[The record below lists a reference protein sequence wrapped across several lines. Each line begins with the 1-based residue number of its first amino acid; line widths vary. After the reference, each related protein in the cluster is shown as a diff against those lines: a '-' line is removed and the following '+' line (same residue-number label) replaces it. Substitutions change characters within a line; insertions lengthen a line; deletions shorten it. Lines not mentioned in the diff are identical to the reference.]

1 METEPTHIQIAVL
14 QRCIDLW
21 IKKEHEV
28 YYREAEKRINE
39 KAADFA
45 KKWNFT
51 DQQDLLSK
59 LLIEV
64 TVNYIAK
71 EEKLNG
77 YEDDLL
83 PRLEKLNTLAD
94 MMSEAMD
101 ALQEGTK
108 ALPATSNEVQN
119 IASESIENVD

>member
-94 MMSEAMD
+94 MMSEALD
-101 ALQEGTK
+101 ALQEETQTS
-108 ALPATSNEVQN
+108 PNSSNEVQN
-119 IASESIENVD
+119 IAQ

>member
-77 YEDDLL
+77 FEEDLL

-94 MMSEAMD
+94 MMSEALD
-101 ALQEGTK
+101 ALQQAPKKEAPTLFDD
-108 ALPATSNEVQN
+108 APAN
-119 IASESIENVD
+119 IENVD